1 MDSANAVS
9 ERSRKPLDSN
19 LLQRILSSVVLLP
32 IIALIV
38 WWGEPLVSAT
48 VILLAVIALHELF
61 GLFRGG
67 GYQPRRSAGFLSV
80 SLFVIAAALRARVG
94 LDWTGLALVTS
105 IIASLSVELPRR
117 NRQHELLHWSLTLS
131 GATYIGWTLAHFVLL
146 RAIEAPLSP
155 TGWLAFLGLEP
166 GAAWIVFVL
175 AITFLSDTGAYF
187 TGRLLGHH
195 RMAPYIS
202 PNKSWEGALGGLVF
216 ATLTGVFLVYLL
228 GLPIQLWSGA
238 LLGCIGSIAGQAGD
252 LAESL
257 IKRQV
262 NIKDSGHLIPGHGG
276 ILDRID
282 SLLFTAP
289 VLYYMITIF
298 LTIV

>member
-9 ERSRKPLDSN
+9 ERSRKQLDSN
-19 LLQRILSSVVLLP
+19 LIQRIVSSIVLLP
-32 IIALIV
+32 IVLLIV

-67 GYQPRRSAGFLSV
+67 GYLPRRSAGYLSV
-80 SLFVIAAALRARVG
+80 ALFVIAAALRARVG

-105 IIASLSVELPRR
+105 VIASLSVELPRR

-146 RAIEAPLSP
+146 RAIDTPLSP
-155 TGWLAFLGLEP
+155 SGWLGFFRLEP
-166 GAAWIVFVL
+166 GAAWIVVVL
-175 AITFLSDTGAYF
+175 AITFSNDTGAYF
-187 TGRLLGHH
+187 TGRLWGRH

-202 PNKSWEGALGGLVF
+202 PKKSWEGALGGLVV
-216 ATLTGVFLVYLL
+216 ATLMGALLVHAL
-228 GLPIQLWSGA
+228 GLPIAPWAGA
-238 LLGCIGSIAGQAGD
+238 LLGGIGSIAGQAGD

-262 NIKDSGHLIPGHGG
+262 DIKDSGRIIPGHGG

-289 VLYYMITIF
+289 VLYYLITIF
-298 LTIV
+298 LSV